1 MRGPIGPP
9 RRGGEAG
16 QYHFPSALTEPK
28 SANQPRDAKTYQRAN
43 NDGVKNPIWGKIFA
57 KLYAVWSKIRLSG
70 KIIWLKP
77 CLFKKKI
84 VFLHV

>member
-16 QYHFPSALTEPK
+16 QYPFPSALTEPK
-28 SANQPRDAKTYQRAN
+28 SANQPRDAKTYQCAN

-57 KLYAVWSKIRLSG
+57 KFYAVWSEIRFLG
-70 KIIWLKP
+70 KIILAQTMFIFLKNA
-77 CLFKKKI
+77 
-84 VFLHV
+84 FLHV